1 MHQNKFLNCKITK
14 NLFVTS
20 IFLIFFIAGSLIY
33 SDYGFYIDEK
43 FHRANGF
50 YWLNYISNF
59 FGFEDLSQISSNK
72 LKNISGFTLPSISE
86 WNAYGI
92 IFDVPAAYL
101 EIIFNLDNQLSY
113 YLLRHYLVFVLF
125 FLSSIFFYKILNNR
139 FHNNLVSILGLI
151 LFVLTP
157 RIFGDGFWNN
167 KDIVFLCFYTISIF
181 FYFKTLENQILSN
194 ILLLG
199 IFSALSTTIRFA
211 GIFLPI
217 SLIFFFLIDKISKRN
232 DLMLKTIITY
242 LIFFIFFLF
251 ITWPYLWTDFTGGIL
266 SSLNLAMAWSGKV
279 NFLGKYYMSNN
290 LPYFY
295 LIFWIAIT
303 TPLTHLF
310 LFFYGFIN
318 YFRRFLL
325 RYFSIKNKSFHND
338 LWRSLNEKKDLFI
351 FINLIFFLT
360 LLSFFNVSL
369 YNGWRLG
376 YFLYIFII
384 YFSTYGI
391 YLLVIK
397 FKKKINFFVYVS
409 SLIIIFLIYRLSL
422 YHPYQSLYF
431 NLAVPKIIKNNVD
444 VDYFGL
450 SGFLFLKKLIKNE
463 KTFPIK
469 ISVNSWYP
477 LWRMVELLENTEKKK
492 IQVFS
497 HDKKNEVDYL
507 YSNRIYDV
515 DNKFYKKYDIPENFR
530 KLEEFKIDNTIIYEV
545 YKRSEK

>member
-303 TPLTHLF
+303 TPLAHLF